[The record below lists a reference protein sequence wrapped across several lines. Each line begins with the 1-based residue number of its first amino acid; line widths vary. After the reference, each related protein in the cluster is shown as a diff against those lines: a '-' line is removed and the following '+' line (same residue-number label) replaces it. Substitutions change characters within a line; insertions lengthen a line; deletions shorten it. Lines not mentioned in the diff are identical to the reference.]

1 MALTNEK
8 LIEKVVGKLTE
19 MRVSMGPEERVV
31 LDEMIIGGPEVIAHA
46 VTGDVQK
53 IQPRVT
59 LDDDKYRVV
68 IP

>member
-8 LIEKVVGKLTE
+8 VIERVVGRLTE
-19 MRVSMGPEERVV
+19 MRMSLDAEERVV
-31 LDEMIIGGPEVIAHA
+31 LDEMIISEPEVIAHA
-46 VTGDVQK
+46 VTPDVHRV
-53 IQPRVT
+53 QPRVT

>member
-8 LIEKVVGKLTE
+8 VIEKVVGRLTE
-19 MRVSMGPEERVV
+19 MRLKMDAEERVV

-46 VTGDVQK
+46 VTADKVV
-53 IQPRVT
+53 PRVI

>member
-8 LIEKVVGKLTE
+8 VIEKVIGRLTE
-19 MRVSMGPEERVV
+19 MRTTMGPEERVV
-31 LDEMIIGGPEVIAHA
+31 LDEMIIGGPEVVAHA
-46 VTGDVQK
+46 LTPDARVT
-53 IQPRVT
+53 PRVT

>member
-1 MALTNEK
+1 MAVTNEK
-8 LIEKVVGKLTE
+8 VIEKVIGRLTD
-19 MRVSMGPEERVV
+19 MRMTMEPEERVV

-68 IP
+68 VP

>member
-8 LIEKVVGKLTE
+8 VIERVVGRLTE
-19 MRVSMGPEERVV
+19 MRMSLDAEERVV
-31 LDEMIIGGPEVIAHA
+31 LDEMIISEPEVIAHA
-46 VTGDVQK
+46 VTGDVQRV
-53 IQPRVT
+53 QPRIT

>member
-8 LIEKVVGKLTE
+8 VIEKVIGRLTE
-19 MRVSMGPEERVV
+19 MRMTMGPEERVV

-53 IQPRVT
+53 VQPRIT

>member
-8 LIEKVVGKLTE
+8 VVEKVIGRLTE
-19 MRVSMGPEERVV
+19 MRMEFGPEERAV
-31 LDEMIIGGPEVIAHA
+31 LDEMLIGGPEVTAHA

-53 IQPRVT
+53 AQPRVT
-59 LDDDKYRVV
+59 LEDDKYRIV

>member
-8 LIEKVVGKLTE
+8 VIEKVVSRLTE
-19 MRVSMGPEERVV
+19 MRLKMDAEERAV

-53 IQPRVT
+53 VQPRIK

>member
-8 LIEKVVGKLTE
+8 VIEKVVGRLTE
-19 MRVSMGPEERVV
+19 MRLKMDAEERVV

-53 IQPRVT
+53 VQPRIK

>member
-8 LIEKVVGKLTE
+8 LIEKVVGRLTE
-19 MRVSMGPEERVV
+19 MRMSMGAEERVV

-46 VTGDVQK
+46 VTADSQVT
-53 IQPRVT
+53 PRVT

>member
-8 LIEKVVGKLTE
+8 VIEKVVSRLTE
-19 MRVSMGPEERVV
+19 MRMSLNAEERVV

-53 IQPRVT
+53 VQPRIK

>member
-8 LIEKVVGKLTE
+8 LIEKVVGRLTE
-19 MRVSMGPEERVV
+19 MRLKMDAEERVV

-46 VTGDVQK
+46 VTGDVHK
-53 IQPRVT
+53 VQPRIK

>member
-1 MALTNEK
+1 MALTDEK
-8 LIEKVVGKLTE
+8 LIEKVVGKLTN
-19 MRVSMGPEERVV
+19 MRLKMDAGERAV

-53 IQPRVT
+53 IQPRVK

-68 IP
+68 VP

>member
-19 MRVSMGPEERVV
+19 MRMSMGAEERVV
-31 LDEMIIGGPEVIAHA
+31 LDELIISGPEVIAHA
-46 VTGDVQK
+46 VTGDVHK
-53 IQPRVT
+53 IEPRVT

>member
-8 LIEKVVGKLTE
+8 LIEKVVGRLTE
-19 MRVSMGPEERVV
+19 MRLKMDAEERVV